1 MLGITFNVT
10 LGVGLLQ
17 MSLGMPTEYQGHTIG
32 LLGNF
37 NDDIADDFRA
47 RGFTDSLPSNIT
59 DEDIFQQFGQ
69 TCEYF
74 C

>member
-1 MLGITFNVT
+1 
-10 LGVGLLQ
+10 

-37 NDDIADDFRA
+37 NDDKADDFWG
-47 RGFTDSLPSNIT
+47 RGSTDSLPSNIT
-59 DEDIFQQFGQ
+59 DEDIFLQFGQ

>member
-1 MLGITFNVT
+1 MT

-37 NDDIADDFRA
+37 NDDRTDDYRA
-47 RGFTDSLPSNIT
+47 RGSTEILASNIT
-59 DEDIFQQFGQ
+59 EEDIFKQFGQ
-69 TCEYF
+69 TCEYDSLLCVF
-74 C
+74 M